1 MKMYLIA
8 ALLLLYFNDAVN
20 AQTVIGRQKVDQYP
34 ITSKGAATYGLTWLP
49 TDYASTSQSYPLI
62 IFLHAAGEVGDG
74 VAGLNNLIKVG
85 LPKKIADGWN
95 PQAVNPS
102 DKKNYQFI
110 VVSPQA
116 STSSGWSYSYAQVVY
131 ILADVEKRY
140 RVDATRVYIVGESA
154 GGGGTWSCVTND
166 SNFTKKIAA
175 IIPISPTGVNDP
187 TREYGNI
194 QYISGKY
201 GVKVWTICGTKD
213 LFYNVV
219 SLPYVNIINTA
230 TPAPSVP
237 AVATGVAGYGHDTTL
252 WNKVTD
258 VSWRSNNFKLNLYE
272 WMLQYQRGSLAPAAN
287 KAPVANAGTDKTITL
302 PENKTTLSGSGTD
315 ADGTI
320 TAYLWTKV
328 GGPSQFTITSPTLAQ
343 TTVTNLIAGT
353 YRFELKVTDN
363 AGATAKDTASIIVLP
378 KPNIPPV
385 VNAGS
390 DQTLK
395 LPVNSTTVTGTATDA
410 DGTITAHN
418 WKKVAGPGSPVIQQP
433 SALQTAIT
441 GLIQGDYKFEFSA
454 TDNNGA
460 TTKDTVVIKVQPQNV
475 APVANAGRDTTLI
488 LPANSVTLKGSGT
501 DADGTISSYK
511 WTKISGPSQYV
522 IGNSK
527 AATTTVT
534 GLTAGTYIF
543 RLTVT
548 DNNSS
553 TATDDV
559 TIIVE
564 TALTG
569 YITIPGKIEAEN
581 YSAMSGVK
589 KEPTNDT
596 GGGQDVG
603 WIDKDDWMDYRV
615 YVDSSGVYTAS
626 FRIATALNNGKLQL
640 RKSDGTVLAT
650 VDIPN
655 TASYQGWCT
664 RSVTVNL
671 SQGYQTI
678 RIVST
683 EAVNWN
689 INWMSFTRGVSA
701 GIPIPSKVQAEDYS
715 QMSGIQMEPTGDT
728 GGGLNV
734 GWINKN
740 DWMDYT
746 VYAAAGGT
754 YTVNLRLATSN
765 YSARL
770 EIRKQDGTVLNSV
783 NIPGTGGYQK
793 WVTVS
798 TSINIP
804 SGKQTLRIVSTST
817 QDWNI
822 NWIEFVRP
830 DAAIAQTLNISLQD
844 SITSF
849 RVFPNPVTDKLS
861 IEINNDNKGTIH
873 VQVCSMGGS
882 IVKEF
887 KLIKNVQGK
896 QNFDLKT
903 DDLAKGL
910 YIMRLQYED
919 KVDSKIIVK
928 Q

>member
-1 MKMYLIA
+1 MKMYVIA
-8 ALLLLYFNDAVN
+8 ALLLLHFNDAVN
-20 AQTVIGRQKVDQYP
+20 AQTVIGRQNVDQYP
-34 ITSKGAATYGLTWLP
+34 ITSKGSTTYGLTWLP
-49 TDYASTSQSYPLI
+49 TDYASTSKSYPLI

-85 LPKKIADGWN
+85 LPKKIAEGWN

-116 STSSGWSYSYAQVVY
+116 STSSGWSYTYAQVVY

-140 RVDATRVYIVGESA
+140 RVDATKVYIMGESA

-175 IIPISPTGVNDP
+175 IVPISPTGVNNP
-187 TREYGNI
+187 AKEYGNI

-201 GVKVWTICGTKD
+201 GVKVWTICGTRD
-213 LFYNVV
+213 AFYNAV

-230 TPAPSVP
+230 TPAPLVP
-237 AVATGVAGYGHDTTL
+237 AVATGIAGYGHDTAL

-258 VSWRSNNFKLNLYE
+258 VSWRSNTFNLNIYE
-272 WMLQYQRGSLAPAAN
+272 WMLQYQRAASDRSVNKAPAAN
-287 KAPVANAGTDKTITL
+287 AGADKTITL
-302 PENKTTLSGSGTD
+302 PVNKITLSGSGTD

-328 GGPSQFTITSPTLAQ
+328 GGPGQFTITSPTLAQ

-363 AGATAKDTASIIVLP
+363 SGATAKDTASVIVLP

-385 VNAGS
+385 VSAGS

-410 DGTITAHN
+410 DGTITAHS
-418 WKKVAGPGSPVIQQP
+418 WKKVSGPGSPVIKQP
-433 SALQTAIT
+433 GSLQTAIT
-441 GLIQGDYKFEFSA
+441 GLIQGYYKFEFSA

-460 TTKDTVVIKVQPQNV
+460 TTKDTVAIKVQPQNV
-475 APVANAGRDTTLI
+475 APVANAGRDTTLT
-488 LPANSVTLKGSGT
+488 LPANSVTLNGSGT

-511 WTKISGPSQYV
+511 WAKISGPAQYV
-522 IGNSK
+522 ISNSK
-527 AATTTVT
+527 AAKTTVT

-548 DNNSS
+548 DNSGDS
-553 TATDDV
+553 AADDV
-559 TIIVE
+559 TIVVK

-569 YITIPGKIEAEN
+569 YKTIPGKIEAEG

-589 KEPTNDT
+589 KETTKDT

-603 WIDKDDWMDYRV
+603 WIDKGDWMDYRV
-615 YVDSSGVYTAS
+615 YVDSAGIYTAS
-626 FRIATALNNGKLQL
+626 FRVATPLNNGKLQL

-650 VDIPN
+650 VAIPN

-664 RSVTVNL
+664 RSITVTL
-671 SQGYQTI
+671 PQGYQTLRVI
-678 RIVST
+678 ST

-689 INWMSFTRGVSA
+689 INWISFVRGISA

-715 QMSGIQMEPTGDT
+715 QMLGIQMEPTGDT
-728 GGGLNV
+728 GGGLDV

-740 DWMDYT
+740 DWMDYS
-746 VYAAAGGT
+746 VYAATAGT
-754 YTVNLRLATSN
+754 YNVNLRLATSN

-770 EIRKQDGTVLNSV
+770 EIRKPDGTVLAGV
-783 NIPGTGGYQK
+783 NIPRTGGYQK

-798 TSINIP
+798 TSITIP
-804 SGKQTLRIVSTST
+804 SGKQTLRIVSAAT

-830 DAAIAQTLNISLQD
+830 NAAIAQTLNMPPRD
-844 SITSF
+844 STTLF
-849 RVFPNPVTDKLS
+849 QVFPNPVTDKFN
-861 IEINNDNKGTIH
+861 IEINNNSTGTIH
-873 VQVCSMGGS
+873 VQVRSMGGS
-882 IVKEF
+882 IMKEF
-887 KLIKNVQGK
+887 TLAKSIKGRQS
-896 QNFDLKT
+896 FDLRT
-903 DDLAKGL
+903 DGLAKGL
-910 YIMRLQYED
+910 YILRLQYGN
-919 KVDSKIIVK
+919 KAGSKIIVK